1 MEAGRS
7 TVGRSTRAKSA
18 RVPLF
23 FPTLVILLRMGGLAI
38 SMFRLAGACFSWCLI
53 FILSCFIPILNP
65 YNQVSPQRTSMSRT
79 SMAIPVAWRISM
91 AEVAAGAALVSSSL
105 VGLGDVAGAAT
116 PVGLVAS
123 AAIPVVAVGVGVV
136 QEEIEAG
143 AAV

>member
-23 FPTLVILLRMGGLAI
+23 FPTLVTLLRMGGLAI

-136 QEEIEAG
+136 QEEIETG
-143 AAV
+143 DAV

>member
-1 MEAGRS
+1 
-7 TVGRSTRAKSA
+7 
-18 RVPLF
+18 
-23 FPTLVILLRMGGLAI
+23 
-38 SMFRLAGACFSWCLI
+38 
-53 FILSCFIPILNP
+53 
-65 YNQVSPQRTSMSRT
+65 
-79 SMAIPVAWRISM
+79 M

-136 QEEIEAG
+136 QEEIETG